1 MDTLTSTRRVQLSRR
16 QLVCGLLGS
25 VAALGVAACAR
36 RVDVPA
42 PAATTVA
49 PAASTTLAPAAA
61 AVAPTAASGTT
72 GAGTPKRGGM
82 LMAATQTDWTTF
94 DGIYNSANGSTAFS
108 VFDPLFFFK
117 ADEQGNWKVTGG
129 LIEKWDFTDTT
140 ATWQLRRGVTF
151 HDGSPW
157 NADALK
163 WNVERMLSD
172 PKSLAA
178 SVLSGLDAKNPVTVV
193 DPNTVKINLTQPAP
207 SLVEQLSAGTDSA
220 QYTFPI
226 SPAAFQKLG
235 AEAFGRSPVGTG
247 PFKFGEWRPSDRVI
261 LQRNENY
268 WMSGADG
275 KSLPYVDG
283 LTYRLIIDD
292 SVRAV
297 ELKSHTVDFTDLI
310 APKDIAGI
318 KADSQ
323 LSLIEGRWVGNS
335 RRLIFHAQGG
345 PFSDNLKLRQAVL
358 YSIDRETLSTTLGQG
373 QGDPSR
379 YMLLPGSLGYDATLP
394 SYWYDLDKAKSLM
407 IEAGYPSGI
416 DVSFIIIARE
426 VDKAQ
431 SEVLKQMWEKI
442 GVRATIDAVERAAL
456 NQRIL
461 SGGADYQ
468 VTSGQYGNYAGDAD
482 VQLRRYMHSKGGFNK
497 SHMAN
502 PQFDA
507 ILDKASGTY
516 DTPLRTSLYHD
527 AQMLDFNSLAYYGY
541 LWTQWYNWALNKRV
555 ANFPQAMGGA
565 WDFRNV
571 WLTD

>member
-1 MDTLTSTRRVQLSRR
+1 
-16 QLVCGLLGS
+16 
-25 VAALGVAACAR
+25 
-36 RVDVPA
+36 
-42 PAATTVA
+42 
-49 PAASTTLAPAAA
+49 
-61 AVAPTAASGTT
+61 
-72 GAGTPKRGGM
+72 
-82 LMAATQTDWTTF
+82 MAATQTDWITF
-94 DGIYNSANGSTAFS
+94 DSIYNSANGSSAFS
-108 VFDPLFFFK
+108 VFDPLFFYK

-129 LIEKWDFTDTT
+129 LIEKWDFADTS
-140 ATWQLRRGVTF
+140 ATWQLRKGVTF

-163 WNVERMLSD
+163 WNIERMLSD

-178 SVLSGLDAKNPVTVV
+178 SVLGSLDAKNPVTVV
-193 DPNTVKINLTQPAP
+193 DANTVKINLSQPAP
-207 SLVEQLSAGTDSA
+207 SLVEQLSGGTDSA

-226 SPAAFQKLG
+226 SPIAFQKLG
-235 AEAFGRSPVGTG
+235 PEAFGRSPVGTG

-268 WMSGADG
+268 WMTGADG
-275 KSLPYVDG
+275 KSLPYIDG
-283 LTYRLIIDD
+283 VTYRLIIDD

-310 APKDIAGI
+310 APKDIAAI
-318 KADSQ
+318 KADPQ

-358 YSIDRETLSTTLGQG
+358 YSIDRDTLDHPRPGSGR
-373 QGDPSR
+373 PIAVHAAA
-379 YMLLPGSLGYDATLP
+379 GSLGYDANLP

-407 IEAGYPSGI
+407 IEAGYPNGI

-482 VQLRRYMHSKGGFNK
+482 VQFRRYMHSKGGFNK

-516 DTPLRTSLYHD
+516 DTGDPHQPVPRRTDARLQQPGLLRLPLDPVVQLGAKQANREFPAGHGRGMGLSERVAHGLRASYSYVSVVARLRT
-527 AQMLDFNSLAYYGY
+527 NSRYCCLVKRGRNSDTTRRACVASSPSRSTTVIAIALAGV
-541 LWTQWYNWALNKRV
+541 TAT
-555 ANFPQAMGGA
+555 AS
-565 WDFRNV
+565 
-571 WLTD
+571 

>member
-1 MDTLTSTRRVQLSRR
+1 
-16 QLVCGLLGS
+16 
-25 VAALGVAACAR
+25 
-36 RVDVPA
+36 
-42 PAATTVA
+42 
-49 PAASTTLAPAAA
+49 
-61 AVAPTAASGTT
+61 
-72 GAGTPKRGGM
+72 M
-82 LMAATQTDWTTF
+82 LMAATQTDWITF
-94 DGIYNSANGSTAFS
+94 DNIYNSANGSSAFS
-108 VFDPLFFFK
+108 VFDPLFFYK
-117 ADEQGNWKVTGG
+117 ADDQGNWKVTGG
-129 LIEKWDFTDTT
+129 LIEKWEFADTS
-140 ATWQLRRGVTF
+140 ATWQLRKGVTF

-163 WNVERMLSD
+163 WNIERMLSD

-178 SVLSGLDAKNPVTVV
+178 SVLGSLDAKNPVTVV
-193 DPNTVKINLTQPAP
+193 DANTVKINLSQPAP
-207 SLVEQLSAGTDSA
+207 SLVEQLSGGTDSA

-226 SPAAFQKLG
+226 SPTAFQKLG
-235 AEAFGRSPVGTG
+235 PEAFGRSPVGTG

-268 WMSGADG
+268 WMTGADG

-283 LTYRLIIDD
+283 VTYRLIIDD

-310 APKDIAGI
+310 APKDIAAI
-318 KADSQ
+318 KADPQ

-358 YSIDRETLSTTLGQG
+358 YSIDRDTLSTTLGQG

-379 YMLLPGSLGYDATLP
+379 YMLLPGSLGYDANLP

-407 IEAGYPSGI
+407 IEAGYPNGI

-482 VQLRRYMHSKGGFNK
+482 VQFRRYMHSKGGFNK

-516 DTPLRTSLYHD
+516 DTAPRTNLYHD
-527 AQMLDFNSLAYYGY
+527 AQMLDFNNLAYYGY
-541 LWTQWYNWALNKRV
+541 LWTQWYNWALNRRI

-565 WDFRNV
+565 WDFRSV
-571 WLTD
+571 WLTG